1 MAGVLYLPLKTQGA
15 DMVKAMKAL
24 KPDAM
29 VGHWE
34 FTFGKERVEELI
46 DEMGYP
52 FLGSNCFDTEWEERV
67 FESTAYFERRG
78 EGCRYRTTF
87 SLHTNR

>member
-1 MAGVLYLPLKTQGA
+1 
-15 DMVKAMKAL
+15 
-24 KPDAM
+24 M

-34 FTFGKERVEELI
+34 FTFGKDRVEELI

-67 FESTAYFERRG
+67 FDSTAYFEKGGSRW
-78 EGCRYRTTF
+78 
-87 SLHTNR
+87 L